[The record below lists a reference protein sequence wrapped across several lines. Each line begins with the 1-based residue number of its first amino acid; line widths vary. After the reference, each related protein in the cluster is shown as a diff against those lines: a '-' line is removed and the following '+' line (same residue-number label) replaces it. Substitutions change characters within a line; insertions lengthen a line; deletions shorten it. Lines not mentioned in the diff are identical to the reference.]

1 MCDVWHVR
9 TCASEVVILVL
20 KSSQLNG
27 SLLGKMW
34 LTRMSTSPEPNMEA
48 MLPASS
54 GLFRP
59 AGMSAPSDCT
69 TSVRPQLSGA
79 RGSNSF
85 NRLGKCPI

>member
-1 MCDVWHVR
+1 MR

-34 LTRMSTSPEPNMEA
+34 LTRMSTSPEPKMEA

-54 GLFRP
+54 GLLRP
-59 AGMSAPSDCT
+59 AGMPAPSAYS
-69 TSVRPQLSGA
+69 TSVRL
-79 RGSNSF
+79 
-85 NRLGKCPI
+85 